1 MHSLT
6 HLLTNSLI
14 HEHFYIQTLTHSLTH
29 SHLCLSSTLA
39 YPVYSISDSIVTIY
53 SSISVPYSPLPHP
66 IPCFPISSTSPV
78 AISPAQSPLLEL
90 SLWVWVINQTRTL
103 FTNSTQALPSFHPVS
118 NIIGAW
124 NKRSLQLHQH
134 SDKSECA
141 CWQQHS

>member
-1 MHSLT
+1 MNTST
-6 HLLTNSLI
+6 YKQI
-14 HEHFYIQTLTHSLTH
+14 LTHSLTH
-29 SHLCLSSTLA
+29 IFA
-39 YPVYSISDSIVTIY
+39 YPVYSPIQCTQSLTRLLQFIH
-53 SSISVPYSPLPHP
+53 PSPSPTPHFPHP
-66 IPCFPISSTSPV
+66 TPCFPISSTSPV